1 MKKFLVLILTSV
13 VLAGCTSTNKD
24 VYTRLI
30 KIESNPE
37 GAMVIFDGAKLGKT
51 PISVNV
57 ETTENGCFVRNTAI
71 TLIPADDKCFTQ
83 VKSFPAYKK
92 GTSEDCDVPEKIIFD
107 LTKNP
112 EKEQTITL
120 E

>member
-1 MKKFLVLILTSV
+1 MKKIVGLILMVVVLI
-13 VLAGCTSTNKD
+13 GCTSTNKD
-24 VYTRLI
+24 IYTRLI
-30 KIESNPE
+30 KIESKPM

-57 ETTENGCFVRNTAI
+57 ETTENGCFVKNTSI
-71 TLIPADDKCFTQ
+71 TLIPSDDKCFTQ

-92 GTSEDCDVPEKIIFD
+92 GVSGISDVPEKIIFD